1 MKIRLRSLAKINLD
15 LRVLGKR
22 ADGFHDIRT
31 IFQTISLA
39 DTIDIEYTP
48 ARRLHVELDS
58 TPVIEN
64 NLIQKAAE
72 LLAIP
77 GRFTI
82 RLKKRIPMGAGLG
95 GGSSNAAAMLLAI
108 PALTGKRIPFD
119 DLVRLGTELGS
130 DVPFFLVGGM
140 ALGLGRGTE
149 IHPLPDAKLA
159 HAVIVAPGIHVSTR
173 EAYAAIDAHEQQ
185 AAANDERAAND
196 FEAVVLR
203 RHPELKAI
211 RDKLRKSGAERAMMS
226 GSGSAVFGI
235 FPERGQREAAVA
247 SLREQFERGQI
258 HPVSLVSRGRYR
270 SLWRRQLTR

>member
-173 EAYAAIDAHEQQ
+173 EAYAAIDAHGQQ

-196 FEAVVLR
+196 FEAVVFR

>member
-196 FEAVVLR
+196 FEAVVFR